1 MPTLLQIN
9 TTLNSGSTGRIAE
22 GIGLTAKNNGWDC
35 YVAHGARYKNVS
47 QLHPIQ
53 VGNYFNEIIHGGWY
67 SLLCDHHGLGSIHA
81 TKCLIKKI
89 DTIIKPDII
98 HLHNIHGYY
107 LNYRLLFE
115 YLQTVNIPVVWT
127 LHDCWAF
134 TGHCVHFDLIK
145 CNKWQT
151 QCCQCPQRGCY
162 PKSFILDHSFDNYQL
177 KKRLFTSLS
186 DRLIIVPV
194 SNWLAGLV
202 KQSFLK
208 DSRIQV
214 IHNGIDIKSFEPSN
228 DMNELVE
235 RNQINNKIILGVAAP
250 WSERK
255 GLLDFIKLR
264 SILPLSDYTIV
275 LIGLT
280 KKQIIHLPKGIIGL
294 ERTQNIQ
301 ELAKWYSVANVFFNP
316 TYEDNYPT
324 VNLEAIACGTPV
336 VTYRTGGSP
345 EAINTTGVVVNQGD
359 LNGAIEAIRMLCS
372 ENQILLRTQ
381 CRTYAEQNFD
391 RNQCFHQYLD
401 LYNTILN
408 Q

>member
-1 MPTLLQIN
+1 MMPTLLQIN
-9 TTLNSGSTGRIAE
+9 TALNSGSTGRIAE

-35 YVAHGARYKNVS
+35 YVAHGSRYKNVS
-47 QLHPIQ
+47 QLQSVQI
-53 VGNYFNEIIHGGWY
+53 GNFFNEIIHGGWY
-67 SLLCDHHGLGSIHA
+67 SLLCDYHGLGSIHA
-81 TKCLIKKI
+81 TECLIKKI
-89 DTIIKPDII
+89 DTIIKPDVI

-107 LNYRLLFE
+107 LNYRVLFE
-115 YLQTVNIPVVWT
+115 YLQTVKVPVVWT

-151 QCCQCPQRGCY
+151 DCFECPQRTCY
-162 PKSFILDHSFDNYQL
+162 PRSLILDHSFDNYQL
-177 KKRLFTSLS
+177 KKRLFASLS
-186 DRLIIVPV
+186 GRLTIVPV
-194 SNWLAGLV
+194 SNWLARLV
-202 KQSFLK
+202 EQSFLK

-214 IHNGIDIKSFEPSN
+214 IHNGIDIESFAPSK
-228 DMNELVE
+228 DVAGLLEK
-235 RNQINNKIILGVAAP
+235 NQIRNKIILGVAAP

-264 SILPLSDYTIV
+264 SMLSLSDYTIV

-280 KKQIIHLPKGIIGL
+280 AKQIAKLPKGIIGF

-301 ELAKWYSVANVFFNP
+301 ELAKWYSAASVFFNP

-345 EAINTTGVVVNQGD
+345 EAINNTGMVVSQGD
-359 LNGAIEAIRMLCS
+359 LTAAIAAIKELCS
-372 ENQILLRTQ
+372 EDQDLLRMR
-381 CRTYAEQNFD
+381 CRRYAELNFD
-391 RNQCFHQYLD
+391 REQCFRQYLD

-408 Q
+408 